1 MVRKKLRAAA
11 VIHLGSENITMQIIE
26 YTSLSEIRVV
36 DEARRK
42 VKLGEETF
50 QTRKISFGTMLQI
63 VDILKGYRKMM
74 REYGVK
80 EYVLQAT
87 TAIREAENQQ
97 YFLDQVQVKTGFII
111 EVVNMSQEIYTKIA
125 ALVRTWGVEDQKSL
139 PKEGI
144 MLADIS
150 SGGLGITYLKDRK
163 IRYQQNLHVGLVR
176 TREQFTRNERSSSH
190 FDDALTE
197 YIQDSLKTVDQEL
210 QTEVMEALVLTGT
223 ESQVLLDMLE
233 KTCGRLKTPSFTA
246 REVDALYDAIKGY
259 NENQITKE
267 FNFSVEETEI
277 AFSAVILCEQ
287 LMAVSQAKKVVLPVD
302 RFIDG
307 MKYLYIARQTDDPFL
322 DAMLQLRMSL
332 VRGMG
337 ARFHYDAV
345 HAEWVEN
352 MACRLF
358 DTMASSQ
365 GMGQKDRILLR
376 TAAYLHN
383 IGKYASLR
391 SYDVFNYYLIRSAD
405 ILGFSD
411 EECETIAQ
419 ISYLY
424 TMDRPELQGSEP
436 LAFDARFSPLVAK
449 LAAILRLADS
459 MDASSRQKIRD
470 CTISLKGEN
479 LRIKAKSKQR
489 LDLEEWTFAKRGM
502 FFEEVFGIHP
512 VLEKAE
518 A

>member
-1 MVRKKLRAAA
+1 MVRKKLNTAA

-26 YTSLSEIRVV
+26 FTSLSEIRVV
-36 DEARRK
+36 DEVRRK

-50 QTRKISFGTMLQI
+50 KTRKISFGTILQI

-80 EYVLQAT
+80 DYMLQAT

-97 YFLDQVQVKTGFII
+97 YFLDQVSVKTGFKI

-125 ALVRTWGVEDQKSL
+125 ALVRTWGVADQKSL

-144 MLADIS
+144 LLADIS
-150 SGGLGITYLKDRK
+150 SGGLGITYLRDRK

-176 TREQFTRNERSSSH
+176 MREQFTRNERSSTH

-197 YIQDSLKTVDQEL
+197 YIQSSLMPVDQEL
-210 QTEVMEALVLTGT
+210 EKETMEALVLTGT
-223 ESQVLLDMLE
+223 ESQVLLDMLQRH
-233 KTCGRLKTPSFTA
+233 CGQRKEPSFTA
-246 REVDALYDAIKGY
+246 QEVNSLYDTIKDY

-287 LMAVSQAKKVVLPVD
+287 LMAMSEAKKVVLPVD

-307 MKYLYIARQTDDPFL
+307 MKHLYIARKMDDPFL

-332 VRGMG
+332 VQGIG

-345 HAEWVEN
+345 HAAFVEN

-358 DTMASSQ
+358 DTLASSQ
-365 GMGQKDRILLR
+365 GMEQNDRILLR
-376 TAAYLHN
+376 AAAYLHN

-391 SYDVFNYYLIRSAD
+391 SYDVYNYYLIRSAD

-411 EECETIAQ
+411 EECRLIAQ

-424 TMDRPELQGSEP
+424 TLDRPELQGSEP
-436 LAFDARFSPLVAK
+436 LAFDGRFTPLVAK

-459 MDASSRQKIRD
+459 LDAAGRQKIRD
-470 CTISLKGEN
+470 CHITLKGEN
-479 LRIKAKSKQR
+479 LKIRAKSKQR
-489 LDLEEWTFAKRGM
+489 LDLEEWTFAKRGL

-518 A
+518 

>member
-1 MVRKKLRAAA
+1 MVRKKLNSAA

-26 YTSLSEIRVV
+26 FTSLSEIRVV
-36 DEARRK
+36 DEVRRK

-50 QTRKISFGTMLQI
+50 QTRKISFSTMLQI

-80 EYVLQAT
+80 EYMLQAT

-97 YFLDQVQVKTGFII
+97 YFLDQVSVKTGFKI

-125 ALVRTWGVEDQKSL
+125 ALVRTWGVQDQKSL

-163 IRYQQNLHVGLVR
+163 ICYQQNLHVGLVR
-176 TREQFTRNERSSSH
+176 MREQFTRNERSSSH

-197 YIQDSLKTVDQEL
+197 YIQASLMPVDQEL
-210 QTEVMEALVLTGT
+210 AEETVEALVLTGT
-223 ESQVLLDMLE
+223 ESQVLLDMLQ
-233 KTCGRLKTPSFTA
+233 KHCGKRKKPSFTA
-246 REVDALYDAIKGY
+246 QEVNSLYASIKGY
-259 NENQITKE
+259 NENQIAKE
-267 FNFSVEETEI
+267 FNFSTEETEI

-287 LMAVSQAKKVVLPVD
+287 LMAVSEAKKVVLPVD

-307 MKYLYIARQTDDPFL
+307 MKYLYIARRTDDPFL
-322 DAMLQLRMSL
+322 EAMLQLRMSL
-332 VRGMG
+332 VRGIG

-345 HAEWVEN
+345 HAAWVEN
-352 MACRLF
+352 MACKLF
-358 DTMASSQ
+358 DAMASSQ
-365 GMGQKDRILLR
+365 GMDREARILLR
-376 TAAYLHN
+376 AAAYLHN

-391 SYDVFNYYLIRSAD
+391 SYDVYNYYLIRSAD

-411 EECETIAQ
+411 EECRTIAQ

-424 TMDRPELQGSEP
+424 TLDRPELQGSEP
-436 LAFDARFSPLVAK
+436 LAFDGQFTPLVAK

-459 MDASSRQKIRD
+459 LDVSGRQKIKD
-470 CTISLKGEN
+470 CTVALKGEN
-479 LRIKAKSKQR
+479 LKLKVRSRQR
-489 LDLEEWTFAKRGM
+489 LDLEEWTFAKRGL
-502 FFEEVFGIHP
+502 FFEEVFGVHP
-512 VLEKAE
+512 VLEKVE
-518 A
+518 